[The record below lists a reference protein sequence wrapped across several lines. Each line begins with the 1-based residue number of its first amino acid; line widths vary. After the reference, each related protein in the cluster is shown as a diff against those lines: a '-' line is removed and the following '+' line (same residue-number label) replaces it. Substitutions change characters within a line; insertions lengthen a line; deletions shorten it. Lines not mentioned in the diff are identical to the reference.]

1 MPHSVALEYAGTA
14 ANLPTSRYP
23 RKWKCT
29 TPALCWPWLTSR
41 LRVSTRSA
49 SPWLVPRA
57 ILSPRHD
64 CTADGGSLL
73 VYKVIII
80 YISRNTLQSLWAPR
94 MRMQFAQAPMEI
106 EILWKMTLKIL
117 QWLKNDISNK
127 WCYMRLCVAMN
138 CCSDL
143 NTVYF
148 YSWADKSKL
157 RTCTKEVGNALHSH
171 LTSITNDLKHCTS
184 QGKVVQSASGNENSY
199 SALLE
204 KQNSRQDNIHMGH
217 APKNGLANCLHKS
230 CLINSLFHPPWYW
243 PLPSQPFLVFDDVNL
258 VTHCFQDVLNDL
270 SKLQR
275 SNRIHIL
282 PIW

>member
-1 MPHSVALEYAGTA
+1 MLAMAHLSFACVNKECFPVTGAQGHPVTKTRWYS
-14 ANLPTSRYP
+14 
-23 RKWKCT
+23 W
-29 TPALCWPWLTSR
+29 WWLTAR
-41 LRVSTRSA
+41 
-49 SPWLVPRA
+49 
-57 ILSPRHD
+57 
-64 CTADGGSLL
+64 
-73 VYKVIII
+73 
-80 YISRNTLQSLWAPR
+80 LQSTNHLYKPEHLAVPLGSTYAHAIRPGTYGDWNL
-94 MRMQFAQAPMEI
+94 M
-106 EILWKMTLKIL
+106 
-117 QWLKNDISNK
+117 KNDSENLTVAK
-127 WCYMRLCVAMN
+127 TWHQQQMMLYDMRLCVAMN

-171 LTSITNDLKHCTS
+171 LTSITNDLKHYTS

-204 KQNSRQDNIHMGH
+204 KQNSRQDNIHMGY